1 MISYLFGLGDRH
13 YDNLLITEDGILF
26 NIDFGF
32 IMGEEPKAV
41 YVGQT
46 QFRLAPF
53 IKWNFELAEPI
64 FSNPKNK
71 ILDDENY
78 KKFLE
83 TCCSGFQVIR
93 KYLIH

>member
-1 MISYLFGLGDRH
+1 
-13 YDNLLITEDGILF
+13 LLIADDGILF

-32 IMGEEPKAV
+32 IMGEEPKAL
-41 YVGQT
+41 YIGKK

-64 FSNPKNK
+64 LSNTKNN
-71 ILDDENY
+71 ILNDENY
-78 KKFLE
+78 QKFLE

-93 KYLIH
+93 KYLLFNI